1 MSVSVNE
8 LRRFYKMR
16 AKKPDNYT
24 YDDAGNLVEKN
35 NDGSIIKTY
44 PLPTYRKPTYEE
56 LDEMAQAR
64 IASISEA
71 EEAYE
76 DARRELRQL
85 MELPSTPVSEIV
97 KLNRK
102 IADLDNNL
110 QAVRFPLR
118 TVIDIGTVEVREVM
132 FDDIYETRKLP
143 SSLKSLITRPYK
155 LQEQYVRIGQEAL
168 PVIKSVAELK
178 EKDDKLIQ
186 VILFS
191 EPPTNEYDFMGL
203 KWDVILEYNDV
214 QYNSAYQ
221 ALMAEVA
228 KAFND
233 NDNLQR
239 IMIADSPDDIE
250 YTLENVPGDLEVNEG
265 KWNTTIAQLLE
276 PINTQKFRQYPELAE
291 KLLQTRL
298 AKLGYYIPDDN
309 LLGIGLAIENPDAK
323 KPSKWTG
330 QNLLGKSLEKVRN
343 IISRER
349 IIAKAA
355 ATQVTASTAP
365 AAAPKLKKRP
375 VLATQ

>member
-35 NDGSIIKTY
+35 NEGSVIKTY

-56 LDEMAQAR
+56 LDEMAQSR
-64 IASISEA
+64 LTRISEA

-102 IADLDNNL
+102 ISDLDNNL

-143 SSLKSLITRPYK
+143 SSLKSLITRPYN
-155 LQEQYVRIGQEAL
+155 LQDQYVRIGQEAL
-168 PVIKSVAELK
+168 PVVKSVAELK

-186 VILFS
+186 VVLFS

-203 KWDVILEYNDV
+203 KWDVVLEYNDV

-239 IMIADSPDDIE
+239 IMIADSPDDID

-265 KWNTTIAQLLE
+265 KWNTVMSQLLE
-276 PINTQKFRQYPELAE
+276 PINIQKFRQYPELAE

-330 QNLLGKSLEKVRN
+330 QNLLGKALEKVRN
-343 IISRER
+343 TISRER
-349 IIAKAA
+349 IVAKAA
-355 ATQVTASTAP
+355 A
-365 AAAPKLKKRP
+365 AAPSVGETPLPQPKKKKP
-375 VLATQ
+375 VMAPQ